1 MTVNDKNTT
10 VPIKWLSWL
19 KPEQYILTCDG
30 SYSFSRPLWMV
41 HGSIPFHSPD
51 CQIVPHFPWG
61 TMRKGSP
68 LQMSYC
74 ALVIELARMLG
85 NADRVS
91 KFPTW
96 SSVATIY
103 FNWPILYP
111 GNSFSFFII
120 KQWRSPWQSLLHN
133 LIFSFSFFL
142 SRSPSFP
149 SQIPKEERAFRSG
162 NISKIPKSLRS
173 FIVPC
178 TYSLL
183 LYSTS
188 WRSHAFL
195 FYFFL

>member
-74 ALVIELARMLG
+74 DLVIELARMLG

-133 LIFSFSFFL
+133 LIFSFFFFFL
-142 SRSPSFP
+142 V
-149 SQIPKEERAFRSG
+149 
-162 NISKIPKSLRS
+162 LHL
-173 FIVPC
+173 
-178 TYSLL
+178 SLL
-183 LYSTS
+183 KFPKKKGLSEVGILA
-188 WRSHAFL
+188 RFL
-195 FYFFL
+195 RALGHL